1 MYLQNDLPVIILNDW
16 SELNDLTEDKLNQY
30 LQEND
35 KKRSFQ
41 NIMSKLTFEFWLSRR
56 YKF

>member
-1 MYLQNDLPVIILNDW
+1 MYLQNNLPVIILNDW

-30 LQEND
+30 LKENEQ
-35 KKRSFQ
+35 KRSFE
-41 NIMSKLTFEFWLSRR
+41 NILSKLTFSYWLSRQ